1 MAKTGLQWLSQAQ
14 KDYIIKLIQDWI
26 ELPEDFKYSLFPT
39 IQKEYELAYA
49 GKMRKEDLLANE
61 DGVFPVPLQIE
72 KVFNGN
78 EYEAF
83 EDWWKNMIVFG
94 DNLQFLK
101 TVYENK
107 DELIKDKV
115 KGKVKLIYIDPPF
128 ATTDEFQNKEGAK
141 AYNDK
146 KKWAEFVEFLRR
158 RLILAKEILADD
170 GSIFV
175 HLDWKKAHYIKLV
188 MDEIFDERNFIND
201 IVWYYRRRNIASNL
215 FARNHDIILY
225 YSKSK
230 GQHTFNNLFIPKSEK
245 SSWQWRAWQSTIDEE
260 TGKRKSVLL
269 ESESKG
275 VPMPD
280 VRDISMVN
288 PVALERKAVN
298 YPTQKPEELIERIIK
313 ATTNQND
320 IVFDFFWWSW
330 TTMAVAEKLGRK
342 WVTCDLWKLAYF
354 TEQKRILK
362 IQESKDLIDSTKK
375 YDKKAKSFMTC
386 TLGLYD
392 LKKTLDL
399 EWKKYCD
406 FVSGIFEIQIK
417 NYKVSW
423 FEFDGKKWNYPV
435 KIRNYNNNKDSN
447 VDEAYLRNLHQSI
460 WSKITGRVY
469 IVAPANHIDFLT
481 DYHEID
487 GLRYYFLKIPYQVI
501 RELHKEPFQ
510 KLRQPQSKKNVND
523 LDEAVWFH
531 FIKQPEVQSEIKK
544 SWDVISL
551 TIKEFRSQYRKD
563 EEGQILENFETLS
576 AVFIDRNFDGK
587 QFIMTDSFFADELLP
602 KKKTKKQTEKEDESQ
617 EDIRNELKEASKKGL
632 QINLNASETWEQIMV
647 IYTDIYGNDFS
658 EILSF

>member
-39 IQKEYELAYA
+39 TQKEYELAYA

-61 DGVFPVPLQIE
+61 DGVFPVPLQVE
-72 KVFNGN
+72 KIFNGN

-83 EDWWKNMIVFG
+83 DDGWRNMIVFG

-107 DELIKDKV
+107 DEVIKGKV

-128 ATTDEFQNKEGAK
+128 ATTDEFQNKEWAK

-188 MDEIFDERNFIND
+188 MDEIFGEKNLINE
-201 IVWYYRRRNIASNL
+201 IIWAYTWPGSPKMKQFNRK
-215 FARNHDIILY
+215 HDTILW
-225 YSKSK
+225 YSKSNK
-230 GQHTFNNLFIPKSEK
+230 WTFNKDDIRVPYKDPNQSFRTAFDSGDGWDDDDLNELREK
-245 SSWQWRAWQSTIDEE
+245 
-260 TGKRKSVLL
+260 GKVPEDWWEFSVAARLR
-269 ESESKG
+269 
-275 VPMPD
+275 VD
-280 VRDISMVN
+280 WV
-288 PVALERKAVN
+288 ERTW
-298 YPTQKPEELIERIIK
+298 YPTEKPNKLLERIIS
-313 ATTNQND
+313 ATTNKGD
-320 IVFDFFWWSW
+320 IVLDFFGWSW
-330 TTMAVAEKLGRK
+330 STSYMAEKLGRRYIA
-342 WVTCDLWKLAYF
+342 CDLGKLAYF
-354 TEQKRILK
+354 TIQKRILK
-362 IQESKDLIDSTKK
+362 VQDGKDLEDWNKK
-375 YDKKAKSFMTC
+375 YNKKAKSFMTC

-392 LKKTLDL
+392 LKKALDL

-417 NYKVSW
+417 TYKVSW

-460 WSKITGRVY
+460 WSKITWRVY

-481 DYHEID
+481 DYYEID

-531 FIKQPEVQSEIKK
+531 FIKQPEVQSEIRK
-544 SWDVISL
+544 SWDIISL

-576 AVFIDRNFDGK
+576 AVFIDRNFDGR

-602 KKKTKKQTEKEDESQ
+602 KKKTKKQTEEEDESQ
-617 EDIRNELKEASKKGL
+617 EDIRHELKEASKKGL